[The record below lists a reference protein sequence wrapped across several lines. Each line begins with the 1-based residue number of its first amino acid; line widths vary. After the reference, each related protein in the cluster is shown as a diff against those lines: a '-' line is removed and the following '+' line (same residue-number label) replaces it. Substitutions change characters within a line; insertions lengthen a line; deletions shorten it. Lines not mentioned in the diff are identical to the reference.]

1 MEWSGNLFR
10 FAVAVTQLIFKNGI
24 TNKRI
29 NELNSNQIVN
39 EYGQSCA
46 DSDLIRLLNDLKS

>member
-10 FAVAVTQLIFKNGI
+10 FVVLLLNSFLRMA
-24 TNKRI
+24 KRI

-39 EYGQSCA
+39 EYGQSYA